1 MSGSA
6 LVTSHS
12 SMAGTT
18 SDRSIRLEALTDQL
32 LSAYCR
38 EEMLLSCAADLVDAH
53 ARHVVPRCWNHVQ
66 RLLAEMFKELEVAAN
81 EDS

>member
-6 LVTSHS
+6 PMNSPS

-18 SDRSIRLEALTDQL
+18 SDWSVRREALTDQL
-32 LSAYCR
+32 LSACYR

-53 ARHVVPRCWNHVQ
+53 ARHVATRYWNHVQ
-66 RLLAEMFKELEVAAN
+66 WLLAEMVKELEGAAN
-81 EDS
+81 DDS